1 MSEQESEYESEEE
14 EVKQPP
20 PKPTRARAPAS
31 KAPKG
36 RQVVEGEHPAL
47 LQEQKQAL
55 QQVAQLAQYQQAQ
68 QAPLILQEQ
77 QKQLEQAQQQAQQ
90 QEAKTNT
97 KNARNAGRKKGSVR
111 PHQKIS
117 EFQQSKIM
125 SESFKEFSDMLIA
138 LKREVDEQKKT
149 LTESLTNEEAK
160 HKKETKEALHQARLM
175 FARTLNR

>member
-14 EVKQPP
+14 QKQPP
-20 PKPTRARAPAS
+20 PKPTKAGS
-31 KAPKG
+31 KANKAKTAKG
-36 RQVVEGEHPAL
+36 RVVEEDHPQL
-47 LQEQKQAL
+47 LQL
-55 QQVAQLAQYQQAQ
+55 QQQQAQLAQYQQAQ
-68 QAPLILQEQ
+68 QAPLIQQEQ
-77 QKQLEQAQQQAQQ
+77 QAQG
-90 QEAKTNT
+90 EAKQTQK
-97 KNARNAGRKKGSVR
+97 KNERNAGRKKGSVR

-160 HKKETKEALHQARLM
+160 HKKETKEALNQARLM

>member
-14 EVKQPP
+14 EIKQPP

-47 LQEQKQAL
+47 RLGDSQPILLQEQKQAL

-68 QAPLILQEQ
+68 QAPLILQE
-77 QKQLEQAQQQAQQ
+77 QQAQQ

>member
-36 RQVVEGEHPAL
+36 RQVVEGDHPAL

-77 QKQLEQAQQQAQQ
+77 QAQQAQQ
-90 QEAKTNT
+90 EEAKGAKV

-149 LTESLTNEEAK
+149 LNESLTNEEAK

>member
-14 EVKQPP
+14 QKQPP
-20 PKPTRARAPAS
+20 PKPTRAGS
-31 KAPKG
+31 KANKAKTAKG
-36 RQVVEGEHPAL
+36 RVVEEDHPQL
-47 LQEQKQAL
+47 LQLQA
-55 QQVAQLAQYQQAQ
+55 QQAQLAQYQQAQ
-68 QAPLILQEQ
+68 QAPLIQQEQ
-77 QKQLEQAQQQAQQ
+77 QAQEAQQQA
-90 QEAKTNT
+90 KK
-97 KNARNAGRKKGSVR
+97 KNERNAGRKKGSVR

-160 HKKETKEALHQARLM
+160 HKKETKEALNQARLM

>member
-14 EVKQPP
+14 QRQPP
-20 PKPTRARAPAS
+20 PKPTRAGS
-31 KAPKG
+31 KANKAKTAKG
-36 RQVVEGEHPAL
+36 RVVEEEHPQL
-47 LQEQKQAL
+47 LQL
-55 QQVAQLAQYQQAQ
+55 QQQQAQLAQYQQGQ
-68 QAPLILQEQ
+68 QAPLIQQEQ
-77 QKQLEQAQQQAQQ
+77 QAQEEAQQQAKQVQ
-90 QEAKTNT
+90 K
-97 KNARNAGRKKGSVR
+97 KNERNAGRKKGSVR

-160 HKKETKEALHQARLM
+160 HKKETKDALNQARLM

>member
-36 RQVVEGEHPAL
+36 RQVVEEQHPAL
-47 LQEQKQAL
+47 LQA
-55 QQVAQLAQYQQAQ
+55 QQQQAQLAQYQQAQ

-77 QKQLEQAQQQAQQ
+77 QAQQAQQ

-149 LTESLTNEEAK
+149 LNESLTNEEAK